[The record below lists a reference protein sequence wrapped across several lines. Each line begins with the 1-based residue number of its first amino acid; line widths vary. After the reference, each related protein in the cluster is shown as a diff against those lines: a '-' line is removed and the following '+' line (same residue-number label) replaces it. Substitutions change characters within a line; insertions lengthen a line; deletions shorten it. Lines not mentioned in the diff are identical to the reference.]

1 LTNVY
6 IGSSSTPVFKKYKIQ
21 PEKDSNCFSIV
32 SKYRS
37 LDLISEDDKI
47 CRKWYQ
53 GLKFLIKKV
62 ISISEV
68 RKKKLKE
75 LSNRKEIISDFWK
88 TEILPNWDTYRKF
101 ILIRGNSLN
110 IFNNDLFNKRKPAKF
125 TDLIFYKFKKTGV
138 EEKDKQDMVYLWTMG
153 IPDWLRN
160 KLWSLVISND
170 LGINENLYNF
180 YLKNIEGLRFF
191 LDQVLHTGK
200 LTPEGNNEIESEF
213 EGIPVYENNKMENNY
228 QTITDPLVHE
238 IITDIHKSYKKFENY
253 ISANNIVQAQF
264 KEDMF
269 HLLRVFT
276 YYRPDINYSRQ
287 IAYIATILYLNS
299 DDYYQAFVI
308 LCNFVIP
315 SYLMKFFR
323 REEVFVRMS

>member
-1 LTNVY
+1 VY
-6 IGSSSTPVFKKYKIQ
+6 IGSTNTPVFKKYKVPQ
-21 PEKDSNCFSIV
+21 DRDSNCFSIV

-37 LDLISEDDKI
+37 LDLINDDDKV

-53 GLKFLIKKV
+53 GLRFLIKKV

-75 LSNRKEIISDFWK
+75 LTNRKEIISDFWK

-101 ILIRGNSLN
+101 ILIKGNSLN
-110 IFNNDLFNKRKPAKF
+110 ILNNDLFNKKKPAKF
-125 TDLIFYKFKKTGV
+125 TDLMFFNKFKKTRV

-180 YLKNIEGLRFF
+180 YLKNIEGLRFV
-191 LDQVLHTGK
+191 LDQVLHNEK
-200 LTPEGNNEIESEF
+200 TPGADNEIEAEF
-213 EGIPVYENNKMENNY
+213 EGIPVYENNKMVDGDSH
-228 QTITDPLVHE
+228 TISDPLVNE
-238 IITDIHKSYKKFENY
+238 IITDIHKSYKKFEKY
-253 ISANNIVQAQF
+253 ISANNILQAQF

-276 YYRPDINYSRQ
+276 YYRPDINYCRQ
-287 IAYIATILYLNS
+287 IAYIATVLYLNS
-299 DDYYQAFVI
+299 DDYYQGFVI

-323 REEVFVRMS
+323 REEVFVSIVF